1 MIAAAT
7 TGGEHTAMPAKPSKS
22 TPSAP
27 VLARAAASVVPVK
40 PQRGRPPV
48 DTVSINLRMPVEM
61 AERIAVEAG
70 RRAIAQRRNVTSQA
84 VILAALEQTIPPL
97 DSSH

>member
-1 MIAAAT
+1 
-7 TGGEHTAMPAKPSKS
+7 MPTKLSKS
-22 TPSAP
+22 AHSAP
-27 VLARAAASVVPVK
+27 HSARAVAPEEPVK

-61 AERIAVEAG
+61 AERVAVEAG
-70 RRAIAQRRNVTSQA
+70 RRAIAQRKNITSQA

-97 DSSH
+97 DASR